1 MWNMECSLPHFD
13 GIQHLEYSTWNKNPA
28 NKDPAVFDGEETML
42 NGMNFIHDSA
52 KITQY

>member
-1 MWNMECSLPHFD
+1 MECSLPHFD

-28 NKDPAVFDGEETML
+28 VFDGEETTL
-42 NGMNFIHDSA
+42 NGMNFSHDSA